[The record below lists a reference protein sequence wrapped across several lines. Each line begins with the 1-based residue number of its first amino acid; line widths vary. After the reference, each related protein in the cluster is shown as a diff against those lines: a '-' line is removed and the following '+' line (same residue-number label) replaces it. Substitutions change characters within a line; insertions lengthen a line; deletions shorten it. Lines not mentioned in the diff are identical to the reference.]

1 MIGLN
6 FNSFIRN
13 DEKSDFWLE
22 KSNFWLKH
30 RFDLYTSKYDKCLP
44 KKKKKKKKT
53 NHNFEHFPAGENGV
67 RALASS

>member
-13 DEKSDFWLE
+13 DEKS
-22 KSNFWLKH
+22 NFWLIH

-44 KKKKKKKKT
+44 KKKQKKKNKKKKKT